1 METWKAMYLIIWVA
15 FFQILFVLFSPLGDI
30 MNLAIHV
37 VIAVAI
43 LGLAFTIYRGV
54 TRTSCPARI
63 KRITKTTWYLA
74 IFQGVLG
81 MALALGVTLSWGSIY
96 VGLVSFLHVANALA
110 IITQASSSATA
121 YDMWE
126 EKEFQ
131 VPLDSSPNPSP
142 SKTG

>member
-1 METWKAMYLIIWVA
+1 MDNWKAMYAIIWVA
-15 FFQILFVLFSPLGDI
+15 FFQIVFVLFSPLGDTA
-30 MNLAIHV
+30 NLVVHV
-37 VIAVAI
+37 AVAVAI
-43 LGLAFTIYRGV
+43 LGLAFAVYRGV
-54 TRTSCPARI
+54 GRTSCPARI

-81 MALALGVTLSWGSIY
+81 LALAAGVMLSWGSTY
-96 VGLVSFLHVANALA
+96 FGAVGFVHVATALA

-131 VPLDSSPNPSP
+131 VP
-142 SKTG
+142 

>member
-1 METWKAMYLIIWVA
+1 MEIWKPMYLIIWVA
-15 FFQILFVLFSPLGDI
+15 FFQILFILFSPLGD
-30 MNLAIHV
+30 MVNPAVHV
-37 VIAVAI
+37 VIAIAV
-43 LGLAFTIYRGV
+43 LGLAYTVYRGV
-54 TRTSCPARI
+54 GRTSCPDRI

-81 MALALGVTLSWGSIY
+81 IALALGVMFSWGSIY
-96 VGLVSFLHVANALA
+96 VELVSLLHVANALA

-131 VPLDSSPNPSP
+131 IA
-142 SKTG
+142 

>member
-1 METWKAMYLIIWVA
+1 MDNWKAMYLIIWIA
-15 FFQILFVLFSPLGDI
+15 FLEIMFTLFSPLGDTV
-30 MNLAIHV
+30 NLAVHV
-37 VIAVAI
+37 VIALAV

-54 TRTSCPARI
+54 GRTPCPDRI

-74 IFQGVLG
+74 LFQGVLG
-81 MALALGVTLSWGSIY
+81 VALAVGVGLSWGSVY
-96 VGLVSFLHVANALA
+96 VGVMGFVHVAIALA

-131 VPLDSSPNPSP
+131 VPLVP
-142 SKTG
+142 TAVAG